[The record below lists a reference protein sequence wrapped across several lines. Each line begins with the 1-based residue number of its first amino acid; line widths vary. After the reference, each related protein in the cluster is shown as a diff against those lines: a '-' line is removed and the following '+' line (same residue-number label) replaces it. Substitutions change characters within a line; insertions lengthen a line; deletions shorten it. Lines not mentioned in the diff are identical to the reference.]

1 MSLAVSLLTN
11 DPDNADSLTYTTSAV
26 TPSGSCGILVV
37 AGYTTNTTLAPPTLD
52 VPTWLD
58 GAWAQEA
65 DASSGTLAL
74 TVFSGKAIASPSS
87 DDLTATF
94 DVTQAGCNLSI
105 VQVTGQDP
113 TTFTR
118 QATPDSGAAAT
129 SASVT
134 LPGALLASTS
144 LIFGAIGIAVNSAI
158 SPTNGETV
166 VYDTGHNA
174 PARRTEAQFKLNDTT
189 TSWSFASSIHRAVAL
204 ELIEASGAAALAPW
218 LTTL

>member
-1 MSLAVSLLTN
+1 MSLDVSLLVS
-11 DPDNADSLTYTTSAV
+11 DPDNTDSLTYTTTAV
-26 TPSGSCGILVV
+26 TPSGACGILVV
-37 AGYTTNTTLAPPTLD
+37 AGYTTNTTLDPPTLD

-65 DASSGTLAL
+65 DALSGTLGL
-74 TVFSGKAIASPSS
+74 SVFSGKAVASPSS

-94 DVTQAGCNLSI
+94 GVTQAGCNLSI
-105 VQVTGQDP
+105 IQVTGQDP
-113 TTFTR
+113 TDFTR
-118 QATPDSGAAAT
+118 QPTPDSGAAAT
-129 SASVT
+129 SATVT
-134 LPGALLASTS
+134 LPGALVAPTS

-166 VYDTGHNA
+166 VYDTGHNG
-174 PARRTEAQFKLNDTT
+174 PARRTEGQFKLNDTT

-204 ELIEASGAAALAPW
+204 ELVEAPGAGALAPW